1 MSRTAI
7 LAGDLAALPIA
18 STGFARLM
26 ALAQSL
32 PEAAVLHCPAATGP
46 LPAAA
51 AALRDA
57 DIKLAELPVPAV
69 RTSGS
74 PHGKA
79 AAVALRTWESL
90 KGQTFDTL
98 HVIHD
103 LSAAHYLLG
112 ARHLG
117 LWDHPA
123 RIVAHVVDPLQRQF
137 ETGRATP
144 ANYAAFASCF
154 MDRACVARADAVVA
168 HSATVRDWLVAR
180 DWRAADQIAL
190 APGLA
195 RMPGP
200 ARHAPDQAQPL
211 ARLIFAGTQTDTR
224 GLTTCAYALRVLVAR
239 GVDIPQLVISG
250 RALDDFPA
258 EPFLAELSDQTGV
271 PIEVLPVTQRSALL
285 DLARQ
290 PGSLTLVVPQTDD
303 APAVLPELLATD
315 APVIATTAGDIP
327 RIAGA
332 DCDILCPPADH
343 IALAELIETRIT
355 AGLTTAY
362 QSHRADDLAQNAAA
376 WDALH
381 ADLPNPAFSPA
392 TDTETPLV
400 SVCIAHHNRP
410 QMIRDTLD
418 AVVNQGY
425 PNFEIVVVDDGSTPD
440 NRAALADVLK
450 DYPAARMVPQDN
462 RYLGAA
468 RNTAAQAAKG
478 KYLLFK
484 DDDNISMPHEI
495 ATFVRAAEQTDA
507 EILTCFSDNFSG
519 DGLPDETSIDG
530 VRRVPFGQDVIYG
543 MFRNGFGD
551 SNCFVRR
558 DIWEKLGGFT
568 EHFRVGL
575 DDQEFFMRATLAGVR
590 VDVLPEAL
598 YYYRLGGAKMKRF
611 HVAKLAN
618 AQRLLS
624 PVLASGQFDPNLLPL
639 FLLARGLQA

>member
-1 MSRTAI
+1 MSGTAI
-7 LAGDLAALPIA
+7 LAGDLAALPVA
-18 STGFARLM
+18 STAFARLV
-26 ALAQSL
+26 ALAESL
-32 PEAAVLHCPAATGP
+32 PDAAVLHCPATPGP
-46 LPAAA
+46 LPPAAQ
-51 AALRDA
+51 ALRDA
-57 DIKLAELPVPAV
+57 DIKLAELPGPPV

-79 AAVALRTWESL
+79 AAVALRTWESV
-90 KGQTFDTL
+90 KRQKFDTL

-103 LSAAHYLLG
+103 LSAAHFLLG

-117 LWDHPA
+117 LWVHPA
-123 RIVAHVVDPLQRQF
+123 RIVAHVVDPVQRQF

-144 ANYAAFASCF
+144 ANYAAFATCF
-154 MDRACVARADAVVA
+154 MDRQCVARADAVVA
-168 HSATVRDWLVAR
+168 HSKTVRDWLVAR
-180 DWRAADQIAL
+180 NWRTADQIAL

-200 ARHAPDQAQPL
+200 ARHAPDQPQPL

-224 GLTTCAYALRVLVAR
+224 GLTTCAYALRVLATR
-239 GVDIPQLVISG
+239 GVDIPQVVISG
-250 RALDDFPA
+250 RTLDDFPA
-258 EPFLAELSDQTGV
+258 KPFLAELSEQTGI
-271 PIEVLPVTQRSALL
+271 PIETLPLTRRAALL

-290 PGSLTLVVPQTDD
+290 PGSLTLVVPQEDD

-315 APVIATTAGDIP
+315 APVIATTAGDTP
-327 RIAGA
+327 ALVGG
-332 DCDILCPPADH
+332 DTDILCPAADH
-343 IALAELIETRIT
+343 IALADLIETRIA
-355 AGLTTAY
+355 AGLVTAY
-362 QSHRADDLAQNAAA
+362 QSHRADDLAQNARA

-381 ADLPNPAFSPA
+381 TGLPNPTFSA
-392 TDTETPLV
+392 AKDTESPLV

-418 AVVNQGY
+418 AVVDQGY
-425 PNFEIVVVDDGSTPD
+425 ANLEILVVDDGSTAD
-440 NRAALADVLK
+440 NRAALAHVLA

-468 RNTAAQAAKG
+468 RNAAAKAAKG

-484 DDDNISMPHEI
+484 DDDNISMRHEI
-495 ATFVRAAEQTDA
+495 ATFVRAAEHSDA

-519 DGLPDETSIDG
+519 DSLPDEASIDG

-558 DIWEKLGGFT
+558 DVWERLGGFT

-618 AQRLLS
+618 AQRLLT
-624 PVLASGQFDPNLLPL
+624 PVLASAQFDANLMPL
-639 FLLARGLQA
+639 FLLARSLQA